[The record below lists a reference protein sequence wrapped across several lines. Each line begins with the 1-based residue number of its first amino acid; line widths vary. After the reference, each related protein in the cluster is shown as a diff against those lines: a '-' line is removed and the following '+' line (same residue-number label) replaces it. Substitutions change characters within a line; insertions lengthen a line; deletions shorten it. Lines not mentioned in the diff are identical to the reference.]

1 MAIDYPSDLRA
12 PLNTVVKSQTPTFR
26 VSQPLSGPAYLDKTS
41 TDAPVIY
48 DLTFKF
54 KYVEESLRFRA
65 WVEVNDIYRGVE
77 FNCPIRH
84 EGIESGNTG
93 GNPTQ
98 LVRVVE
104 GDIRSSTTQF
114 GSAYFTYTARVQCR
128 KEVTGLEDY
137 YDLINEGGAYLL
149 DGREPLDISINI
161 SAPEA

>member
-54 KYVEESLRFRA
+54 RYITDSLRFRA
-65 WVEVNDIYRGVE
+65 WVENNDIYRGVE
-77 FNCPIRH
+77 FNCPLRNDAT
-84 EGIESGNTG
+84 GDG
-93 GNPTQ
+93 GNEANTTQ
-98 LVRVVE
+98 LVRVVD
-104 GDIRSSTTQF
+104 GDIRSSSTQLNIGF
-114 GSAYFTYTARVQCR
+114 FTYTARVQCR
-128 KEVTGLEDY
+128 KEITGLEDY
-137 YDLINEGGAYLL
+137 YAFIDEGGTYLL